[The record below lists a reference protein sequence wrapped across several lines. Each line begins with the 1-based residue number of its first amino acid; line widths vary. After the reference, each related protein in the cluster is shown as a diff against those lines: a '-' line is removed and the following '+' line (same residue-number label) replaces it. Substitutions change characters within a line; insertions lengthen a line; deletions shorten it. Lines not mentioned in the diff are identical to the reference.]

1 MFFPLSH
8 QEQQARRWPWVTT
21 AIIALNLA
29 LHLMLWSSNAADE
42 ERLIDAYQ
50 DALTFAHRHPNAKRC
65 EELKGLGD
73 AAPAP
78 DPLKSLDVGIPGVTN
93 STSALREEL
102 ARTEQE
108 AMDALCVRLRD
119 ARSESVVYRFGY
131 VPAQNNWLGLVT
143 YQFLHGGVLHVVFN
157 MWFLWL
163 SGTIIEDAW
172 GRLMYPAFY
181 LAAGVFAALVHKALS
196 PLSPIP
202 LIGASGAVAGA
213 MGAFAF
219 RNAKTNI
226 NVLAWIWLRPFVFSA
241 PAWVLL
247 PLWAAGELFWALLS
261 DPTAGGTAYWAH
273 VGGFVF
279 GLAFAVGMRFSGLEK
294 RIDDAIEN
302 QDASLVD
309 PRLASAMRLIDEGQ
323 APRAIPRLEAL
334 AREEPFSIE
343 VQLALLDAAE
353 RATDRGLAR
362 RTRVRLIEL
371 YQRMG
376 QHDAAGDLFEELERA
391 GEAGAASARARL
403 RLGEHLG
410 NSGRVARAEGIYQDL
425 YADGFATQ
433 EAAEAL
439 VTHAEL
445 MLRAK
450 QPENARSL
458 FEAARHHATLQP
470 DSFSK
475 VSTRIQVGLNKL
487 SQLPASTNDGF
498 GGLEIALDTAPEVFE
513 VQGNSHLPSA
523 PPSPTAGSSV
533 VGGQPVTLE
542 IDNVP
547 ASLRDL
553 PPPSRKR

>member
-8 QEQQARRWPWVTT
+8 QEQQARRWPWITT

-29 LHLMLWSSNAADE
+29 LHLMLWSTNSADAD
-42 ERLIDAYQ
+42 RLQSAYDDAVEFAQ
-50 DALTFAHRHPNAKRC
+50 RHPKAHRCK
-65 EELKGLGD
+65 ELRGMSD
-73 AAPAP
+73 APPVA

-93 STSALREEL
+93 STAALREEL

-108 AMDALCVRLRD
+108 AMDALCTRLKE
-119 ARSESVVYRFGY
+119 ARSSSVIFRFGY
-131 VPAQNNWLGLVT
+131 VPAKNNWFGLIT

-172 GRLMYPAFY
+172 GRLVYPAFY
-181 LAAGVFAALVHKALS
+181 LSAGVFAALVHKALS
-196 PLSPIP
+196 PMSSIP

-219 RNAKTNI
+219 RNARTHI

-247 PLWAAGELFWALLS
+247 PLWAVGELFWALIS
-261 DPTAGGTAYWAH
+261 DPTGGGTAYWAH

-279 GLAFAVGMRFSGLEK
+279 GLAFAVGMRYSGVEK

-302 QDASLVD
+302 QDALVID

-343 VQLALLDAAE
+343 VQLALLDAAD
-353 RATDRGLAR
+353 RASDRGLAR

-376 QHDAAGDLFEELERA
+376 QHDPAADLFDELERA
-391 GEAGAASARARL
+391 GDAKAAPGRARL
-403 RLGEHLG
+403 RLAEHLS
-410 NSGRVARAEGIYQDL
+410 NTGREARAEGIYQGL
-425 YADGFATQ
+425 YADGFAAPD
-433 EAAEAL
+433 AAEAL
-439 VTHAEL
+439 VCHAEL
-445 MLRAK
+445 MLRTK
-450 QPENARSL
+450 HPESARSL
-458 FEAARHHATLQP
+458 FEAAQHHAALQP
-470 DSFSK
+470 NSFSRF
-475 VSTRIQVGLNKL
+475 STRIQVGLNKL
-487 SQLPASTNDGF
+487 SQSPTAADDGF
-498 GGLEIALDTAPEVFE
+498 GGLEIALDAVPEDFE
-513 VQGNSHLPSA
+513 LQGNRHVSSNPPGDLVAPGAVTQATIELDGLP
-523 PPSPTAGSSV
+523 
-533 VGGQPVTLE
+533 
-542 IDNVP
+542 P
-547 ASLRDL
+547 ALRDL